1 MVSFTF
7 ALILLVLGYLIYGKI
22 VERVMRPD
30 PKAVTPAVA
39 HPDGVDYIAMP
50 AWKLFMIQFLNI
62 AGLGPIFGA
71 IMGAKFGVSAYLWIV
86 LGTIFGGAVH
96 DYLSGMVSLRNNGES
111 LPELTGRYLGNRM
124 KQFSRIFT
132 ALILIL
138 VCAVFVSGP
147 AGLLQDLTGLN
158 IYLLMGLV
166 MLYYLLATILPIDKI
181 IGQIYP
187 LFALCL
193 LFMAF
198 GVLIALFVLM
208 PDLPEI
214 TDGLVNTQPDPQ
226 TYPIFPMMF
235 ISIACGAISG
245 FHATQSPLVA
255 RCMTN
260 EKLGRPIF
268 YGAMV
273 AEGIVAL
280 VWAAAAIWYFQENG
294 YAENNAAIVVDKVT
308 KDLLGTVGAVI
319 AVLGVVAAPIS
330 TGDTALRSCRLII
343 ADILH
348 LPQKKIKARLAVAL
362 PIYVIVIFFLL
373 LSILLP
379 DGFNIVWRYFAWSN
393 QTLAV
398 ITLWALTVFMYQ
410 TKKPYLMTLIPAM
423 FMTWVTTSYILF
435 APEGLSLPYYYS
447 IAGGLIVAFG
457 LMALFYYRAVY
468 MPKKALR

>member
-147 AGLLQDLTGLN
+147 AGLLQDLTGWN

-214 TDGLVNTQPDPQ
+214 TDGLINTQPNPQ

-280 VWAAAAIWYFQENG
+280 IWAAAAIWYFQENG
-294 YAENNAAIVVDKVT
+294 YAESNAAIVVDKVT
-308 KDLLGTVGAVI
+308 SDLLGTVGAVI

-348 LPQKKIKARLAVAL
+348 LPQTKIKSRLAVAL

-410 TKKPYLMTLIPAM
+410 TKKPYLMTLVPAM

-435 APEGLSLPYYYS
+435 APEGLGLPYYYS
-447 IAGGLIVAFG
+447 LAGGLLVAFG

-468 MPKKALR
+468 MPKKALK